1 MSEYHI
7 LGDWGTSNLRL
18 FRIENGAITD
28 RLKGPG
34 IGALPAGPAE
44 VFGATM
50 APWLETG
57 RPKWVQLC
65 GMAGARDGWVEV
77 PYVDC
82 PADAA
87 HWSRGSARF
96 AYDAIPVSIT
106 AGLACTDADGIP
118 DVMRGEE
125 TQIFGAIALTPA
137 LAKGQHVMVLPGT
150 HSKWVLVEDGRVVS
164 FRTALSGELFA
175 LLRDHS
181 TLLRAAPTTATDEAA
196 GFETGLDRA
205 GREQRLLTS
214 LFATRALQLRAGRSP
229 QWAAGYLSG
238 LIIGNEIAE
247 MTAIF
252 PTVET
257 VQIVGDPAL
266 GKRYAQAF
274 TRCGIKSKFHDG
286 DASAQAGLNQSGTL
300 NHDS

>member
-1 MSEYHI
+1 MSEYHV

-18 FRIENGAITD
+18 FRVEGGVVTG

-34 IGALPAGPAE
+34 IGALPASPAE
-44 VFGATM
+44 VFGTTL
-50 APWLETG
+50 APWLEAG

-65 GMAGARDGWVEV
+65 GMAGARDGWVET

-87 HWSRGSARF
+87 HWSGGSARF
-96 AYDAIPVSIT
+96 DHDGVPVSIT
-106 AGLACTDADGIP
+106 AGLACIDVDGIP

-125 TQIFGAIALTPA
+125 TQIFGALSLNPD
-137 LAKGQHVMVLPGT
+137 LAVGQHIIVLPGT
-150 HSKWVLVEDGRVVS
+150 HSKWTLIDNGRVVS
-164 FRTALSGELFA
+164 FCTALSGELFA

-181 TLLRAAPTTATDEAA
+181 TLLRATTTTATDEPA
-196 GFETGLDRA
+196 GFESGLDRA
-205 GREQRLLTS
+205 GREKRLLTS
-214 LFATRALQLRAGRSP
+214 LFATRALQLRDSRSP
-229 QWAAGYLSG
+229 EWAAGYLSG

-252 PTVET
+252 PAVET
-257 VQIVGDPAL
+257 VQIVGDPTL

-274 TRCGIKSKFHDG
+274 ARCGIKSSFHDG
-286 DASAQAGLNQSGTL
+286 DACAQAGLNQSGII